1 MGRGSAPRLAHRP
14 RITHDKSGRR
24 VGRQHPIEHRS
35 NILWEAGGAPTQ
47 NLYSKQGRLAAE
59 GAMDFGKRPAL
70 TDGDR
75 IYEKLSFA
83 SGKTTLQFSAMELL
97 GRDHACPAQPRD
109 RQRYREADHAS
120 ADFALAC
127 SRSIIG
133 RSGESLARQNFGP
146 FPDRSF
152 VADWEE
158 LLRLPTWELRA
169 LLTSRNQDMKRLR
182 LSSPFVTAEG
192 VDFGDQ
198 TLRRRIRRAAKR
210 IVARASRRAE
220 GHSQGIRPMAA

>member
-1 MGRGSAPRLAHRP
+1 MHAPLNQEIVNDTAKLIMHRLIA
-14 RITHDKSGRR
+14 
-24 VGRQHPIEHRS
+24 
-35 NILWEAGGAPTQ
+35 
-47 NLYSKQGRLAAE
+47 RLLVR
-59 GAMDFGKRPAL
+59 DPL
-70 TDGDR
+70 LVDR
-75 IYEKLSFA
+75 AKV
-83 SGKTTLQFSAMELL
+83 
-97 GRDHACPAQPRD
+97 
-109 RQRYREADHAS
+109 
-120 ADFALAC
+120 
-127 SRSIIG
+127 
-133 RSGESLARQNFGP
+133 SLAKISVH

-152 VADWEE
+152 VADWQE
-158 LLRLPTWELRA
+158 LLSLPTWELRA